1 MNRGAPLARACTHTH
16 MHTERETRPPA
27 ARASEVR
34 VCVESV
40 HRRDWSGERREEGRE
55 GERGA
60 REGAKA
66 GGREVGRIGVEG
78 GQRVE
83 LQGGSGAGVCES
95 SGCARASM
103 RAAIRPKQRT

>member
-1 MNRGAPLARACTHTH
+1 VNRGAPLARARAHTHTH
-16 MHTERETRPPA
+16 TERGARPPA

-40 HRRDWSGERREEGRE
+40 HRRDWSGEGREGGRE

-66 GGREVGRIGVEG
+66 GGRKVGRIGVEG
-78 GQRVE
+78 GQQVG

-95 SGCARASM
+95 SGCARASV
-103 RAAIRPKQRT
+103 RAAIRPRQRT